1 MQLKQIKI
9 IYFIFNH
16 TIYGPNLF
24 VVVFIFVPF
33 LFNNSCHIIKY
44 IKFMYGMKDT
54 Q

>member
-9 IYFIFNH
+9 IYFIFTH
-16 TIYGPNLF
+16 IYEPNLF
-24 VVVFIFVPF
+24 VVVFIYVSF

-44 IKFMYGMKDT
+44 VKFMYGMKDT